1 MQLYTNTVWDYLEDI
16 ARETGKPYL
25 VTNIVHA
32 KMIERYNQQQD
43 REQMKKEIIE
53 EVLARI
59 AVKVDTGEAIQ
70 EMKGLNKELEK
81 FEKLAGGG
89 H

>member
-1 MQLYTNTVWDYLEDI
+1 MQLYTNTVWDYLEEI
-16 ARETGKPYL
+16 ARETDKPHL
-25 VTNIVHA
+25 VMNIVHA

-59 AVKVDTGEAIQ
+59 AVKFDTGEAIQ

-81 FEKLAGGG
+81 FERLAGGG